1 MKRNNCKENSSVKHS
16 QSREDL
22 FSSRVGQT
30 IDRNRDEL
38 QQSPMRKFTKSIL
51 QYKHQISNMRE
62 YLINLEKGKFTPKNS
77 VLSLHLL
84 TKQSPERKS
93 EKNITFANNSPSHR
107 TCSSLRKSLS
117 ERSIACRSD
126 RSKSVVDEAPI

>member
-1 MKRNNCKENSSVKHS
+1 
-16 QSREDL
+16 L
-22 FSSRVGQT
+22 
-30 IDRNRDEL
+30 
-38 QQSPMRKFTKSIL
+38 RKFTKSIQ

-62 YLINLEKGKFTPKNS
+62 YLINLEKGKFTPKSS

-93 EKNITFANNSPSHR
+93 DKNITFANNSPSHR
-107 TCSSLRKSLS
+107 TSLSQRKSVS

-126 RSKSVVDEAPI
+126 HSKSAVDEAPI